1 MKLRIND
8 TETDFSLEREESLA
22 DVLHSVDSWLE
33 REGHI
38 LTGVRVDG
46 TDIPAEELEQAG
58 ARDIQGIE
66 SLDIH
71 AVHWVS
77 IYREALSQTE
87 ALLSLPGEER
97 QSQWESSPAESFLL
111 VRDRELH
118 DLIASVMDPAKAQSG
133 NNSLSIET
141 AGALVRSRR
150 AETEHPEEALTV
162 LVRNVEE
169 LIPLLEDLPLALQTG
184 NDSEAA
190 STLSRFVRT
199 AESLIR
205 LVPLLKA
212 AGVPVDSMLVDSKAF
227 PTWVEEL
234 LGVLTELVEGYTNG
248 DIILVGDLAE
258 YEIAPRLAALAPA
271 LDTLAPGRAHT

>member
-8 TETDFSLEREESLA
+8 TETEFSLEREESLA

-33 REGHI
+33 HESHI
-38 LTGVRVDG
+38 LTGVRVNG

-58 ARDIQGIE
+58 ARDIHEIE
-66 SLDIH
+66 TLEIK
-71 AVHWVS
+71 AVHWVT
-77 IYREALSQTE
+77 IYREALVQTASIL
-87 ALLSLPGEER
+87 ALPEQER
-97 QSQWESSPAESFLL
+97 PANWAASPAESFLL

-118 DLIASVMDPAKAQSG
+118 DIVAQAIDTS
-133 NNSLSIET
+133 NAPE
-141 AGALVRSRR
+141 AGEKTSAEMAGTLVHARM

-169 LIPLLEDLPLALQTG
+169 LIPLLENLPLSLQTG
-184 NDSEAA
+184 NDAEASA
-190 STLSRFVRT
+190 TLSRFVRT

-212 AGVPVDSMLVDSKAF
+212 AGVPVDSMLVDNKAF
-227 PTWVEEL
+227 PSWIEEL

-271 LDTLAPGRAHT
+271 LDALAPGRA